1 MKNIRTGN
9 GADIF
14 CLDLLS
20 LFDYWSYFRPPF
32 FKTGIFRPMSV
43 HKYGWR
49 PGGSVPNLD
58 PNKDSETS
66 LFIFMDV
73 GWTGSARYLQ
83 YHTGYRKKYGKDLK
97 FYYFCRKS
105 VGSAV
110 FTCFCQVLIG
120 FGASRFVEGLS
131 RTRDLL
137 SAE

>member
-66 LFIFMDV
+66 LFIL
-73 GWTGSARYLQ
+73 WTSAGQ
-83 YHTGYRKKYGKDLK
+83 DLHDICNIIQDIERNTEK
-97 FYYFCRKS
+97 
-105 VGSAV
+105 
-110 FTCFCQVLIG
+110 I
-120 FGASRFVEGLS
+120 
-131 RTRDLL
+131 
-137 SAE
+137 

>member
-49 PGGSVPNLD
+49 PGGSWIPTRIPRHHFLFLW
-58 PNKDSETS
+58 TS
-66 LFIFMDV
+66 A
-73 GWTGSARYLQ
+73 GQ
-83 YHTGYRKKYGKDLK
+83 DLHDICNIIQDIERNTEK
-97 FYYFCRKS
+97 
-105 VGSAV
+105 
-110 FTCFCQVLIG
+110 I
-120 FGASRFVEGLS
+120 
-131 RTRDLL
+131 
-137 SAE
+137 

>member
-97 FYYFCRKS
+97 FYYFVERALS
-105 VGSAV
+105 SAV
-110 FTCFCQVLIG
+110 FTCF
-120 FGASRFVEGLS
+120 ARF
-131 RTRDLL
+131 
-137 SAE
+137 